1 MNISTGPGADMD
13 ELAGRYQDRTF
24 GNYRLLKLIGEGGFS
39 EVYLGEHLHL
49 GTEAA
54 VKVLR
59 TRLTD
64 EEFERFRQEAQT
76 IIGLGHPNMVRVLDF
91 GLQDRIPFLVMSYAP
106 HGSLRERYPDG
117 ARLPLQTVV
126 ALVRQVANV
135 LQYAHYHRVIHR
147 DIKPDNLLIGSDGE
161 VLLSDF
167 GIAVVAHNTYSQ
179 KTQEAIGTVAYM
191 APEQL
196 RRKARPASDQ
206 YALGVVVYEWLC
218 GEVPFQGDP
227 IEVALQHLSDPPL
240 SLRARVP
247 GIPPA
252 VEQVVLKALAK
263 DPQERFSCVQDFA
276 EALEEAAT
284 AEHSINSSNS
294 SEEPLDTS

>member
-1 MNISTGPGADMD
+1 MD
-13 ELAGRYQDRTF
+13 ELAGRYQGRTF

-106 HGSLRERYPDG
+106 HGSLRDLYPDG
-117 ARLPLQTVV
+117 TRLPLQTVV

-167 GIAVVAHNTYSQ
+167 GIAVVGWSADVTYVAVGDANGNIHLLSDNDCSCFLYQTGFHGHNGQINAITWSPDNQAFATASDDGTIQVWSGMNGAHEQTYSNLN
-179 KTQEAIGTVAYM
+179 KAKMSTVAWS
-191 APEQL
+191 PDGKVL
-196 RRKARPASDQ
+196 LS
-206 YALGVVVYEWLC
+206 
-218 GEVPFQGDP
+218 GD
-227 IEVALQHLSDPPL
+227 ETGSVLLW
-240 SLRARVP
+240 RA
-247 GIPPA
+247 I
-252 VEQVVLKALAK
+252 
-263 DPQERFSCVQDFA
+263 
-276 EALEEAAT
+276 
-284 AEHSINSSNS
+284 
-294 SEEPLDTS
+294 